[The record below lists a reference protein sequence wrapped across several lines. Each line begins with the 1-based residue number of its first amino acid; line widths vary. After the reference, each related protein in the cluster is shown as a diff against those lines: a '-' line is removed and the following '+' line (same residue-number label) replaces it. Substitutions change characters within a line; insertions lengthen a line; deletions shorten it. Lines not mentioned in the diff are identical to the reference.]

1 MVMAPRMKHAK
12 SKRPS
17 SLTSSASLFQNVCTV
32 REEHGHKIYGCCFCP
47 FSLDVLYFATVGHN
61 RVTIYKIGEDEG
73 LELLRCYQDAA
84 RDELFYTVCWAYDPD
99 YEEHSVVVGGQRGIV
114 RVLEATTGNV
124 ICSLSGHGGAVNDIK
139 VCPNDSTLIATAG
152 EDFTARIWDTRN
164 ESCLAILGGV
174 QGHLDQVLSV
184 DFDSSCSY
192 LATASMDHTIKMW
205 YIGDGSGVDRMI
217 AQAKSSLKLIDMPL
231 EIHYPYCS
239 TRDIHA
245 DYADC
250 VCIYHK
256 MIFSKSV
263 ENEIVLWKFG
273 DLESGIAGRGSAIK
287 TESSVLHFRKLA
299 LPDGDLWFVRCT
311 IDPSGK
317 YLACGNKDATILVWD
332 LSNGMPSKKRDFVLS
347 PKGMRGAIRQLS
359 FSPCSRYLVAVGD
372 DACLSLCSNHQ
383 D

>member
-1 MVMAPRMKHAK
+1 MVMARRVKHA
-12 SKRPS
+12 RPRRS
-17 SLTSSASLFQNVCTV
+17 VSGVTSGVPPFENLCT
-32 REEHGHKIYGCCFCP
+32 EEHGHKIYGCCFCP
-47 FSLDVLYFATVGHN
+47 YSRETLYFATVGHN
-61 RVTIYKIGEDEG
+61 RVTVYKINDDEN

-84 RDELFYTVCWAYDPD
+84 GDELFYTVCWAYDPD

-139 VCPNDSTLIATAG
+139 VCPKDSTLIATAG

-164 ESCLAILGGV
+164 ESCLAILGGSILF
-174 QGHLDQVLSV
+174 Q
-184 DFDSSCSY
+184 DFDASCDY
-192 LATASMDHTIKMW
+192 LATASMDHTVKMW
-205 YIGDGSGVDRMI
+205 YIGEGSGVDRMI

-263 ENEIVLWKFG
+263 ENKIVLWKFG
-273 DLESGIAGRGSAIK
+273 DLESGVAGGGTAVK
-287 TESSVLHFRKLA
+287 TESSVLHFRQLF

-317 YLACGNKDATILVWD
+317 YLACGNKAAAIHVWD
-332 LSNGMPSKKRDFVLS
+332 LSNGMPANKRDFVLL
-347 PKGMRGAIRQLS
+347 PKGMKGAVRQLS

-372 DACLSLCSNHQ
+372 DGCVSVFVNRH